1 MKQKNTKTI
10 LLSAGLLLGIFCN
23 TQAQSN
29 IARIIPGGIWSTE
42 GSYPQIHISTGSV
55 LEHVHPDDW
64 ISAYTGFGI
73 WQWMGEYTFSGF
85 VDGIGF
91 RAFNVKRNDV
101 FSWEKIKSGIY
112 KEVENVSV
120 SDWINQR
127 IVYLGIYTGTSP
139 CYDEYD
145 GYPPGNEHYGYYPD
159 PLFCWVK
166 LKFNEDG
173 SYKLMSSA
181 MGYKCKGI
189 IVGTEELIVPTI
201 SSKIEGQTMTLTYS
215 DSLYESEDAQN
226 WTEVSD
232 AEDNSTYTVDISQ
245 IGRKFYTSIYK
256 EHITPTLRYYYFSS
270 ASKPFVIIVFK
281 GKLQESTDGIHWTD
295 IDAEGQ
301 IEITPGEAASKF
313 YRAVSK

>member
-1 MKQKNTKTI
+1 MKHKITKTI

-29 IARIIPGGIWSTE
+29 IARIIPDGIWSSG
-42 GSYPQIHISTGSV
+42 GSSPSINILTRAV
-55 LEHVHPDDW
+55 LGIPYSEYDAEFDD
-64 ISAYTGFGI
+64 YTSFSFWWGYYNYYLDDIGLR
-73 WQWMGEYTFSGF
+73 TFL
-85 VDGIGF
+85 
-91 RAFNVKRNDV
+91 VKRNDV
-101 FSWEKIKSGIY
+101 FSWEKIKSGAY
-112 KEVENVSV
+112 KEVENASM
-120 SDWINQR
+120 SDWINQK
-127 IVYLGIYTGTSP
+127 IVYLGIYSGTSP
-139 CYDEYD
+139 RYDEYD
-145 GYPPGNEHYGYYPD
+145 GYPPGDEHYGYYPD

-201 SSKIEGQTMTLTYS
+201 SSKVKGQMMTLTYS
-215 DSLYESEDAQN
+215 DSLYESEDGQN
-226 WTEVSD
+226 WTEVAD
-232 AEDNSTYTVDISQ
+232 AEDNSTYTADISQ

-256 EHITPTLRYYYFSS
+256 EHIIPTLRYYYFSS
-270 ASKPFVIIVFK
+270 ASEPFIIIMFK

-295 IDAEGQ
+295 IEAEKQ
-301 IEITPGEAASKF
+301 IEITPAEAATKF